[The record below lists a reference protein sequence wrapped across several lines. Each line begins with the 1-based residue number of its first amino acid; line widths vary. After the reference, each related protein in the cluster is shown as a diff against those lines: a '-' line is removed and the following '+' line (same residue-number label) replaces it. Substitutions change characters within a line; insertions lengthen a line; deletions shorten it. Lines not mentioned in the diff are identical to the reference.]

1 MITNMAN
8 LALVDK
14 AATPV
19 THQFTPAPSA
29 NGIARWVDKEHN
41 GGIAI
46 GYSSVSFRIKEPVN
60 GNGLYRHTIDF
71 VFPKVDTTT
80 PARPV
85 LIGISRAK
93 VEFTFPDVLND
104 QERKDIVN
112 LVYSALAQGPA
123 FTLGDN
129 IAAQAQ
135 PY

>member
-29 NGIARWVDKEHN
+29 NGLPRWVDKEHN

-46 GYSSVSFRIKEPVN
+46 GYAQVSYRIKEPVN
-60 GNGLYRHTIDF
+60 GNGLYRHTLDF
-71 VFPKVDTTT
+71 VFPKVDSTV

-85 LIGISRAK
+85 LVGITRAK

-104 QERKDIVN
+104 QERKDFVQM
-112 LVYSALAQGPA
+112 VYTALSQGSASA
-123 FTLGDN
+123 LGDN
-129 IAAQAQ
+129 IAVQAQ

>member
-29 NGIARWVDKEHN
+29 NGMARWADKEHN

-46 GYSSVSFRIKEPVN
+46 GYASVSFRIKEPVN
-60 GNGLYRHTIDF
+60 GNGLFRHTVDF
-71 VFPKVDTTT
+71 AFPKVDSTV

-85 LIGISRAK
+85 LVGISRAK

-104 QERKDIVN
+104 QERKDIVS
-112 LVYSALAQGPA
+112 LVYTALAQGSA
-123 FTLGDN
+123 SALGDN

>member
-14 AATPV
+14 AAPPV

-29 NGIARWVDKEHN
+29 NGLARWADKEHN

-46 GYSSVSFRIKEPVN
+46 GYAQVSYRIKEPVN
-60 GNGLYRHTIDF
+60 GNGLFRHTVDF
-71 VFPKVDTTT
+71 VFPKVDSTV

-85 LIGISRAK
+85 LVGISRAK
-93 VEFTFPDVLND
+93 IEFTFPDVLND

-112 LVYSALAQGPA
+112 LVYTALSQGSAT
-123 FTLGDN
+123 TLGDN
-129 IAAQAQ
+129 IALQTQ

>member
-19 THQFTPAPSA
+19 THQFTPAPTA
-29 NGIARWVDKEHN
+29 NGLARWVDKEHN

-46 GYSSVSFRIKEPVN
+46 GYAHVSYRIKEPVN
-60 GNGLYRHTIDF
+60 GNGLFRHTLDLS
-71 VFPKVDTTT
+71 FPKVDSTV

-85 LIGISRAK
+85 LVGISRAK
-93 VEFTFPDVLND
+93 VEFTFPDILND

-112 LVYSALAQGPA
+112 LVYTALSQGSAS
-123 FTLGDN
+123 TLGDN
-129 IAAQAQ
+129 IASQAQ

>member
-14 AATPV
+14 AAVPV
-19 THQFTPAPSA
+19 THYYTPAPSSL
-29 NGIARWVDKEHN
+29 GIARWADKEHN

-46 GYSSVSFRIKEPVN
+46 GYATVSYRLKEPVN
-60 GNGLYRHTIDF
+60 GNGLYRHTLDF
-71 VFPKVDTTT
+71 AFPKVDTTM

-104 QERKDIVN
+104 QERKDIVSM
-112 LVYSALAQGPA
+112 VYVALSQDYN
-123 FTLGDN
+123 TRLGDN
-129 IAAQAQ
+129 IAAQAL

>member
-19 THQFTPAPSA
+19 THQFTPAPTA
-29 NGIARWVDKEHN
+29 NGLARWNDKEHN

-46 GYSSVSFRIKEPVN
+46 GYSQVSYRIKEPVN
-60 GNGLYRHTIDF
+60 GNGLFRHTIDF
-71 VFPKVDTTT
+71 VFPKVDSTV
-80 PARPV
+80 PARPGLV
-85 LIGISRAK
+85 GISRAK

-112 LVYSALAQGPA
+112 LVYTALSQGSAA
-123 FTLGDN
+123 TLGDN

>member
-29 NGIARWVDKEHN
+29 NGLARWADREHN

-46 GYSSVSFRIKEPVN
+46 GYAQISLRIKEPVN
-60 GNGLYRHTIDF
+60 GNGLYRQTVDF
-71 VFPKVDTTT
+71 AFPKVDTTV

-85 LIGISRAK
+85 LVGISRAK
-93 VEFTFPDVLND
+93 VEFTFPDVLSD
-104 QERKDIVN
+104 QERKDIVQQVHMA
-112 LVYSALAQGPA
+112 LFQGSAT
-123 FTLGDN
+123 TLGDN
-129 IAAQAQ
+129 LAAQVL